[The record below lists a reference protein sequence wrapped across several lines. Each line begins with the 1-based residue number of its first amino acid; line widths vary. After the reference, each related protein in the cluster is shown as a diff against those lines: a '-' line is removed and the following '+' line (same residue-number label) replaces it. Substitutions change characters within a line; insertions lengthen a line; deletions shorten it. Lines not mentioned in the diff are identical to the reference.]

1 MTKVRPQDADR
12 FAAKPPAN
20 IVAVLVYGPDSGLV
34 RERIDK
40 LTRSVVDDLSDPF
53 RLADISDSEL
63 KNDPAR
69 LADEAAA
76 ISMLGGRRVV
86 RLRGLGDG
94 AAKAVASFLENPLGD
109 ALVVAE
115 GGELGPRSSLRL
127 LFEEA
132 GNAAALPCYADDAST
147 LGEVIRARL
156 GAAGLKA
163 EPAALEFLMT
173 HLGSDRGVTQNEL
186 EKLVLYMGAGGMSAD
201 GRGETRE
208 VTLNDA
214 RQCIGDNAGSSLDE
228 VIDAAL
234 GGELENLDTAL
245 ARARAA
251 DTNAVLILNMLSR
264 HLMQLHLAAAHV
276 ESGSDLGG
284 AMRSFRPPLHFKRK
298 DAVTRQ
304 LKNWNRRK
312 LDRALALALEAETQC
327 KTTGSPAEAI
337 CGQTLFRIAQGARA
351 RR

>member
-1 MTKVRPQDADR
+1 MKVKPQDADR

-20 IVAVLVYGPDSGLV
+20 VVAVLVYGPDSGLV
-34 RERIDK
+34 RQRIEK
-40 LTRSVVDDLSDPF
+40 LTRSVVEDLADPF

-63 KNDPAR
+63 KSDPAR

-86 RLRGLGDG
+86 RLRGLSDG
-94 AAKAVASFLENPLGD
+94 ASKVLAAFLEDPLGD
-109 ALVVAE
+109 ALIVAE

-163 EPAALEFLMT
+163 EPAAFEYLMA

-186 EKLVLYMGAGGMSAD
+186 EKLVLYMGASAK
-201 GRGETRE
+201 GETRE
-208 VTLNDA
+208 VTLADA
-214 RQCIGDNAGSSLDE
+214 RECIGDNAGSSLDE

-234 GGELENLDTAL
+234 GGELENLDKAL

-276 ESGSDLGG
+276 ENGSDLGG

-304 LKNWNRRK
+304 MKNWNRRK

-337 CGQTLFRIAQGARA
+337 CGQTLFRIAQAARPA